1 MADLE
6 NKNAK
11 GLKDVRKTLEEKR
24 KQKAAL
30 ELELAMLEAEPN
42 RKILI
47 SVIENDVKL
56 NEKLIG
62 LKADEVKI
70 VAVHYVDLFKTALEE
85 SDAEIKE
92 LRAKAEQKRERARVR
107 AAQRKKE
114 KAEREVEQQNMAYS
128 KVFLRKSGK
137 ALSAFLGPLS
147 TVVGDL

>member
-1 MADLE
+1 MVDLE

-62 LKADEVKI
+62 LKADEVKVI
-70 VAVHYVDLFKTALEE
+70 ATHYVGLFEKALEE

-92 LRAKAEQKRERARVR
+92 MRAKAEQKRERARVR
-107 AAQRKKE
+107 AAQRKRE
-114 KAEREVEQQNMAYS
+114 KAAQETAQQNVVREQVQEPVRPQSTYS
-128 KVFLRKSGK
+128 NNEYYGQ
-137 ALSAFLGPLS
+137 
-147 TVVGDL
+147 

>member
-42 RKILI
+42 RKILV

-62 LKADEVKI
+62 LKADEVKVI
-70 VAVHYVDLFKTALEE
+70 ATHYVGLFEKALEE

-92 LRAKAEQKRERARVR
+92 MRAKAEQKRERARVR
-107 AAQRKKE
+107 AAQRKRE
-114 KAEREVEQQNMAYS
+114 KAAQETAQQNVVREQVQEPVRPQSTYS
-128 KVFLRKSGK
+128 NNEYYGQ
-137 ALSAFLGPLS
+137 
-147 TVVGDL
+147 

>member
-42 RKILI
+42 RKILV

-107 AAQRKKE
+107 AAQCKRE
-114 KAEREVEQQNMAYS
+114 KAEREAEQQNMVREQVQEPVEPQPTYS
-128 KVFLRKSGK
+128 NNGYY
-137 ALSAFLGPLS
+137 AQ
-147 TVVGDL
+147 

>member
-62 LKADEVKI
+62 LKADEVKVI
-70 VAVHYVDLFKTALEE
+70 AAHYVDLFKTAMAESEAELEE
-85 SDAEIKE
+85 M
-92 LRAKAEQKRERARVR
+92 RAKAEQKKERARVR

-114 KAEREVEQQNMAYS
+114 KAAQEATQQNVVREQVQEPVRPQSTYS
-128 KVFLRKSGK
+128 NNEYYGQ
-137 ALSAFLGPLS
+137 
-147 TVVGDL
+147 

>member
-6 NKNAK
+6 NKNAT

-62 LKADEVKI
+62 LKADEVKV
-70 VAVHYVDLFKTALEE
+70 VAAHYVALFKTALEE

-92 LRAKAEQKRERARVR
+92 MRAKAEQKKERARVR
-107 AAQRKKE
+107 AAQRKRE
-114 KAEREVEQQNMAYS
+114 KAAQETAQQNAVREQVQEPVRPQSTYS
-128 KVFLRKSGK
+128 NNGYY
-137 ALSAFLGPLS
+137 GQ
-147 TVVGDL
+147 

>member
-42 RKILI
+42 RKILV

-62 LKADEVKI
+62 LKADEVRVI
-70 VAVHYVDLFKTALEE
+70 AAHYVDLFDKAMAESEAELEE
-85 SDAEIKE
+85 M
-92 LRAKAEQKRERARVR
+92 RAKAEQKKERARAR
-107 AAQRKKE
+107 AAQRKRE
-114 KAEREVEQQNMAYS
+114 KAKREAEQQNMVREQVQEPVEPQPTYS
-128 KVFLRKSGK
+128 NNGYY
-137 ALSAFLGPLS
+137 GQ
-147 TVVGDL
+147 

>member
-42 RKILI
+42 RKILV

-62 LKADEVKI
+62 LKADEVKV
-70 VAVHYVDLFKTALEE
+70 VAAHYVSLFEKALEE
-85 SDAEIKE
+85 SEAELKE
-92 LRAKAEQKRERARVR
+92 MRAKAEQKRERARAR

-114 KAEREVEQQNMAYS
+114 KAAQEAAQQNVVREQVQEPVRPQSTYS
-128 KVFLRKSGK
+128 NNEYYGQ
-137 ALSAFLGPLS
+137 
-147 TVVGDL
+147 

>member
-6 NKNAK
+6 NKNAT

-62 LKADEVKI
+62 LKADEVKV
-70 VAVHYVDLFKTALEE
+70 VAAHYVALFKTALEE

-92 LRAKAEQKRERARVR
+92 MRAKAEQKRERARVR

-114 KAEREVEQQNMAYS
+114 KTAQEAAQQNAVREQVQEPVRPQSTYS
-128 KVFLRKSGK
+128 NNEYYGQ
-137 ALSAFLGPLS
+137 
-147 TVVGDL
+147 

>member
-62 LKADEVKI
+62 LKADEVKV
-70 VAVHYVDLFKTALEE
+70 VAAHYVDLFKTAMEE
-85 SDAEIKE
+85 SQAEIE
-92 LRAKAEQKRERARVR
+92 EMRAKAEQKKERARVR

-114 KAEREVEQQNMAYS
+114 KAAQEAAQQNVVREQVQEPVRPQSTYS
-128 KVFLRKSGK
+128 NNEYYGQ
-137 ALSAFLGPLS
+137 
-147 TVVGDL
+147 

>member
-6 NKNAK
+6 NKNAT

-62 LKADEVKI
+62 LKADEVKV
-70 VAVHYVDLFKTALEE
+70 VAAHYVALFKTALEE

-92 LRAKAEQKRERARVR
+92 MRAKAEQKRERARVR

-114 KAEREVEQQNMAYS
+114 KAAQEAARQNAVREQVQEPVRPQSTYS
-128 KVFLRKSGK
+128 NNEYYGQ
-137 ALSAFLGPLS
+137 
-147 TVVGDL
+147 

>member
-42 RKILI
+42 RKILV
-47 SVIENDVKL
+47 SFIENDVKL

-62 LKADEVKI
+62 LKADEVKVI
-70 VAVHYVDLFKTALEE
+70 AAHYGGEGDMIEFFDYV
-85 SDAEIKE
+85 KE
-92 LRAKAEQKRERARVR
+92 L
-107 AAQRKKE
+107 
-114 KAEREVEQQNMAYS
+114 
-128 KVFLRKSGK
+128 
-137 ALSAFLGPLS
+137 LGGQS
-147 TVVGDL
+147 

>member
-42 RKILI
+42 RKILV
-47 SVIENDVKL
+47 SFIENDVKL

-62 LKADEVKI
+62 LKADEVKVI
-70 VAVHYVDLFKTALEE
+70 AAHYVGLFEKALED
-85 SDAEIKE
+85 SKDE
-92 LRAKAEQKRERARVR
+92 LEEMRAKAEQKKERARAR
-107 AAQRKKE
+107 AAQRKRE
-114 KAEREVEQQNMAYS
+114 KAEREAEQQNMVREQVQEPVEPQPTYS
-128 KVFLRKSGK
+128 NNGYY
-137 ALSAFLGPLS
+137 GQ
-147 TVVGDL
+147 

>member
-56 NEKLIG
+56 NKKLIG

-85 SDAEIKE
+85 SEAELE
-92 LRAKAEQKRERARVR
+92 EMRAKAEQKKERARVR
-107 AAQRKKE
+107 AAQRKRE
-114 KAEREVEQQNMAYS
+114 KAAQEAAQQNEVREQVQEPVRPQSTYS
-128 KVFLRKSGK
+128 NNEYYGQ
-137 ALSAFLGPLS
+137 
-147 TVVGDL
+147 

>member
-6 NKNAK
+6 NKNAT

-62 LKADEVKI
+62 LKADEVKV
-70 VAVHYVDLFKTALEE
+70 VAAHYVALFKTALEE

-92 LRAKAEQKRERARVR
+92 MRAKAEQKRERARVR

-114 KAEREVEQQNMAYS
+114 KAAQEAAQQNAVSEQVQEPVRQHSTYS
-128 KVFLRKSGK
+128 NNEYYGQ
-137 ALSAFLGPLS
+137 
-147 TVVGDL
+147 

>member
-62 LKADEVKI
+62 LKADEVKV
-70 VAVHYVDLFKTALEE
+70 VAAHYVALFKTALEE

-92 LRAKAEQKRERARVR
+92 MRAKAEQKKERARVR
-107 AAQRKKE
+107 AAQRKRE
-114 KAEREVEQQNMAYS
+114 KAAQETAQQNAVREQVQEPVRPQSTYS
-128 KVFLRKSGK
+128 NNGYY
-137 ALSAFLGPLS
+137 GQ
-147 TVVGDL
+147 

>member
-62 LKADEVKI
+62 LRADEVRVI
-70 VAVHYVDLFKTALEE
+70 AAHYVDLFDKAMAESEAELEE
-85 SDAEIKE
+85 M
-92 LRAKAEQKRERARVR
+92 RAKAEQKKERARVT
-107 AAQRKKE
+107 AAQRKRE
-114 KAEREVEQQNMAYS
+114 KAAQETAQQNAVREQVQEPVRPQSTYS
-128 KVFLRKSGK
+128 SNDYYGQ
-137 ALSAFLGPLS
+137 
-147 TVVGDL
+147 

>member
-62 LKADEVKI
+62 LKADEVKVI
-70 VAVHYVDLFKTALEE
+70 AAHYVDLFKTAMEE
-85 SDAEIKE
+85 SQVEIE
-92 LRAKAEQKRERARVR
+92 EMRAKAEQKRERARVR
-107 AAQRKKE
+107 AAQRK
-114 KAEREVEQQNMAYS
+114 RE
-128 KVFLRKSGK
+128 
-137 ALSAFLGPLS
+137 
-147 TVVGDL
+147 

>member
-42 RKILI
+42 RKILV

-62 LKADEVKI
+62 LKADEVKVI
-70 VAVHYVDLFKTALEE
+70 AAHYVGLFEKALEE

-92 LRAKAEQKRERARVR
+92 MRATA
-107 AAQRKKE
+107 
-114 KAEREVEQQNMAYS
+114 
-128 KVFLRKSGK
+128 
-137 ALSAFLGPLS
+137 
-147 TVVGDL
+147 

>member
-6 NKNAK
+6 NKNAT

-62 LKADEVKI
+62 LKADEVKV
-70 VAVHYVDLFKTALEE
+70 VAAHYVALFKTALEE

-92 LRAKAEQKRERARVR
+92 MRAKAEQKRERARVR

-114 KAEREVEQQNMAYS
+114 KAAQEAAQQNAVREQVQEPVRPQSTYS
-128 KVFLRKSGK
+128 NNEYYGQ
-137 ALSAFLGPLS
+137 
-147 TVVGDL
+147 

>member
-62 LKADEVKI
+62 LKADEVKVI
-70 VAVHYVDLFKTALEE
+70 ATHYVGLFEKELEE
-85 SDAEIKE
+85 CDAEIKE
-92 LRAKAEQKRERARVR
+92 MRAKAEQKRERARVR
-107 AAQRKKE
+107 AAQRKRE
-114 KAEREVEQQNMAYS
+114 KAEREAEQQNTVREQVQEPVEPQPTYS
-128 KVFLRKSGK
+128 NNGYY
-137 ALSAFLGPLS
+137 AQ
-147 TVVGDL
+147 